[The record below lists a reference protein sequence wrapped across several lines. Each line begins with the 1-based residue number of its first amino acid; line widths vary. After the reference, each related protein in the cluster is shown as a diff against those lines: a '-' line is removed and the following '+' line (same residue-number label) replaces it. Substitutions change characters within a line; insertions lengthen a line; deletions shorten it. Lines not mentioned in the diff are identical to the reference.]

1 MAAVCTCVAAPSELC
16 SARVYIELAG
26 WLAEGARREAVRGDC
41 WASFYCAALSTDS
54 AVCRSLSMCVDV
66 QFCPFTCH
74 LCNWEYYW
82 QAVFSLCA
90 ISVNGAL
97 S

>member
-54 AVCRSLSMCVDV
+54 VVCRSLSIVWTYSSAHLPAICVTGSIIGKLFLV
-66 QFCPFTCH
+66 YLPT
-74 LCNWEYYW
+74 
-82 QAVFSLCA
+82 V
-90 ISVNGAL
+90 
-97 S
+97 

>member
-41 WASFYCAALSTDS
+41 WASFYCAALSTDRQCS
-54 AVCRSLSMCVDV
+54 VQVTVHVCGRTVL
-66 QFCPFTCH
+66 PIY
-74 LCNWEYYW
+74 LP
-82 QAVFSLCA
+82 
-90 ISVNGAL
+90 SV
-97 S
+97 